1 MSFRIFEFAEFS
13 SKDVVQDLDRL
24 LKTRGSSSASLPE
37 LDLAQAVCCLTSI
50 IKYLEVGFFSKSTVE
65 TKLLS
70 DDSNFGQFTIS
81 AFDLRRFMRLDAAAV
96 RALNLFPSPLDG
108 GNKSKC
114 LTGLLNACKT
124 PQGQRLL
131 AQWVKQPLMDKNLI
145 GGNKSKC
152 LTGLL
157 NACKTPQ
164 GQRLLAQWVKQP
176 LMDKNLIEE
185 RLDIV
190 EIFIEST
197 ELRQTI
203 QEEHLKKIPD
213 LSRLSK
219 RVQRQKANLQ
229 DFVVDFSKY
238 MELIETT
245 VDLEAVDSN
254 EFLIKA
260 EFDDGLKECK
270 DQMDEIF
277 SKFPKELSR
286 AARELGLEEN
296 KTIKL
301 ESAAHI
307 GYFFRITLKEE
318 KVLRNNKK
326 FETIETRKDGV
337 RFTNSSLRQMN
348 SEYQTL
354 KSTYTSIQSQ
364 LAAEV
369 IKIAAGYAEPLQ
381 SLSDVIA
388 HLDVLVSFA
397 VAATI
402 APIPYVRP
410 VIKEKGTGNI
420 ILIGS
425 RHPCLEVQDEVA
437 FIPNDVKLL
446 KDESVFQIITGPN
459 MGGKSTYI
467 RQIGVIVLMAQIGC
481 FVPCTSAEISIIDS
495 ILARVG
501 AGDSQLKG
509 VSTFMSEMLE
519 TASILRSATKDS
531 LIIIDELGRGTSTY
545 DGFGLAWAI
554 SEHIATQLKSFC
566 LFATHFHELTGLA
579 DVAHAVS
586 NLHVTAMTVDGSLTL
601 LYKVKPGVCD
611 QSFGIHV
618 AELAHFP
625 QNVIEMFFSSYWKQ
639 GVFES
644 CLITSVESYLIAS
657 VESYL
662 IASVESYLIASVE
675 SYLIASVE
683 SYLIASVE
691 SYLIASV
698 ESYLIASVES
708 YLIASVESYLIAP
721 VESYLIASVESYL
734 IASVESYLI
743 ASAESYLI
751 ASAES
756 YLIASVESYLIA
768 SVESYLIASVESYLI
783 ASVESYLIASVES
796 YLIFARKRAREL
808 EDFQGTS
815 GTFTDTVADH
825 DTAAKKR
832 RIAKQDGMKIIDD
845 FLHKVTEIP
854 LGELSEEQLE
864 ARVNELKSGVTASDN
879 LYIKELLHPPAASLP
894 IQNGENTTNIWCTL
908 FPHSVLRLCKYRPA
922 SLRCSYSPIK
932 RLESVDSSN
941 KFAAVSMSWKE
952 RSIAS

>member
-1 MSFRIFEFAEFS
+1 MTQTALTGGQISLDSVSEQGFCSFYETIKEKPETTIQIFERSDYYTVHGSDAAFTAREVFKSTAVLKFYGSGSNKLPYVTLSKNNFEKFVRDLLLVRQYRVELYKSKAGKSNAWELAGKASPGNLQQFEEVLFGNNDMSASAIVMATKIGSDSTGQKFVGVAYSDVEARKFGVCEFTDNDQFSNLEALLVQIGPKECLFPGPDSSADGAKIRQVLERSNVLVTERKRAEFS

-50 IKYLEVGFFSKSTVE
+50 IKYLE
-65 TKLLS
+65 LLS

-96 RALNLFPSPLDG
+96 RALNLFPSPLD
-108 GNKSKC
+108 
-114 LTGLLNACKT
+114 
-124 PQGQRLL
+124 
-131 AQWVKQPLMDKNLI
+131 

-219 RVQRQKANLQ
+219 RVQRQKANLQDCVRIYQAIRRLPYLVSCLENYSGKNETMIKEVFTKLFQ

-625 QNVIEMFFSSYWKQ
+625 QNVIEVPSA
-639 GVFES
+639 
-644 CLITSVESYLIAS
+644 LI
-657 VESYL
+657 
-662 IASVESYLIASVE
+662 
-675 SYLIASVE
+675 
-683 SYLIASVE
+683 
-691 SYLIASV
+691 
-698 ESYLIASVES
+698 
-708 YLIASVESYLIAP
+708 
-721 VESYLIASVESYL
+721 
-734 IASVESYLI
+734 
-743 ASAESYLI
+743 
-751 ASAES
+751 
-756 YLIASVESYLIA
+756 
-768 SVESYLIASVESYLI
+768 
-783 ASVESYLIASVES
+783 
-796 YLIFARKRAREL
+796 
-808 EDFQGTS
+808 
-815 GTFTDTVADH
+815 
-825 DTAAKKR
+825 
-832 RIAKQDGMKIIDD
+832 
-845 FLHKVTEIP
+845 
-854 LGELSEEQLE
+854 
-864 ARVNELKSGVTASDN
+864 
-879 LYIKELLHPPAASLP
+879 
-894 IQNGENTTNIWCTL
+894 
-908 FPHSVLRLCKYRPA
+908 
-922 SLRCSYSPIK
+922 
-932 RLESVDSSN
+932 
-941 KFAAVSMSWKE
+941 
-952 RSIAS
+952 